1 MEADSRPALTSKVS
15 NMDQCDVIFLG
26 FPIWWYREPMVIR
39 TFLEAYDFSGKT
51 VIPFCT
57 SMAVDIKNS
66 AEDIRRLC
74 PDAKV
79 LDGIRLETEQEDFTP
94 ELRKWLEKI
103 NFVR

>member
-1 MEADSRPALTSKVS
+1 
-15 NMDQCDVIFLG
+15 
-26 FPIWWYREPMVIR
+26 MVIR